1 MVSKRK
7 NEKHPVLKEEE
18 RILSLLKMLR
28 DDGKISNLLYD
39 KLKPIGSQPPRI
51 YGLAKI
57 HKVDV
62 PLRPI
67 LSMPGSVY
75 YKIAL
80 QVTEWLSVVDECK
93 INAST
98 KRISETLKE
107 INLEG
112 DEELISFD
120 VSSLYTNVSVQE
132 AISDCTE
139 LLYSGKYTKPPVDE
153 DTFKQLLEICSCN
166 VLMLTNEG
174 YYRQKD
180 GLAMG
185 SPPAPLLANGWMS
198 KFDKKIQ
205 GDAKMYFRYMDD
217 ILRDIKGHD
226 IEDKVLEINEL
237 HPSLKFTH
245 ECETNSSIAFLDMMI
260 CRSESEVTSTWHTKP
275 TDTGLTMNYH
285 ALAPQ
290 KYKRSAI
297 CGLVHRIHRA
307 CSTWKNFHES
317 LTKAKMILDNNQYPP
332 SFYEPII
339 KRTLNKIIDS
349 NSEQQHVEKEDQKE
363 AKLIFIQYRGRITE
377 KFEQSLKRC
386 TAPCKVVYTL
396 RKVKSVLLSLKTP
409 VEKALKS
416 GVVYKITCP
425 RCNSCYVGQTSRH
438 LLNRIKEHRRKVTP
452 VGSHFTSCNHT
463 LGMDD
468 VCIELVV
475 YDLLYA

>member
-1 MVSKRK
+1 MTYQQNLTGAMGR
-7 NEKHPVLKEEE
+7 
-18 RILSLLKMLR
+18 RMLR

-39 KLKPIGSQPPRI
+39 KQKPIGSQPPRI

-57 HKVDV
+57 HKIDV

-75 YKIAL
+75 NKIVL

-98 KRISETLKE
+98 KHISETLKE
-107 INLEG
+107 IKLEG
-112 DEELISFD
+112 DEELI
-120 VSSLYTNVSVQE
+120 SLYTNVSVQE

-139 LLYSGKYTKPPVDE
+139 LLYSGKYTKPPVGE

-185 SPPAPLLANGWMS
+185 RPPAPLLANGWAS

-217 ILRDIKGHD
+217 ILRDIKRHD

-260 CRSESEVTSTWHTKP
+260 CRSEGEVTSTWHTKP
-275 TDTGLTMNYH
+275 TDTGLTINYH

-297 CGLVHRIHRA
+297 CGLVHRIHRT

-317 LTKAKMILDNNQYPP
+317 LIKAKMI
-332 SFYEPII
+332 
-339 KRTLNKIIDS
+339 
-349 NSEQQHVEKEDQKE
+349 
-363 AKLIFIQYRGRITE
+363 
-377 KFEQSLKRC
+377 
-386 TAPCKVVYTL
+386 
-396 RKVKSVLLSLKTP
+396 
-409 VEKALKS
+409 
-416 GVVYKITCP
+416 
-425 RCNSCYVGQTSRH
+425 
-438 LLNRIKEHRRKVTP
+438 
-452 VGSHFTSCNHT
+452 
-463 LGMDD
+463 
-468 VCIELVV
+468 
-475 YDLLYA
+475 